1 MNSLLNKYAPLQK
14 VNKYKIRF
22 KIKPWA
28 ASVIQISIYIKNKK
42 LNKFINENDPEI
54 KAEFQCR
61 VELSAVIGRLMSKCL
76 EAAGSGKEELN
87 TLLRENN
94 ALQQTTR
101 NKSMRSQ
108 FSASSEIGFQN
119 GW

>member
-1 MNSLLNKYAPLQK
+1 MNSLLNKYAPLYK

-54 KAEFQCR
+54 KAEF
-61 VELSAVIGRLMSKCL
+61 
-76 EAAGSGKEELN
+76 
-87 TLLRENN
+87 
-94 ALQQTTR
+94 
-101 NKSMRSQ
+101 
-108 FSASSEIGFQN
+108 
-119 GW
+119 

>member
-1 MNSLLNKYAPLQK
+1 MC
-14 VNKYKIRF
+14 RG
-22 KIKPWA
+22 
-28 ASVIQISIYIKNKK
+28 
-42 LNKFINENDPEI
+42 
-54 KAEFQCR
+54 EF
-61 VELSAVIGRLMSKCL
+61 SAVIGRLMSKCL

-108 FSASSEIGFQN
+108 FSANSEIGFQN